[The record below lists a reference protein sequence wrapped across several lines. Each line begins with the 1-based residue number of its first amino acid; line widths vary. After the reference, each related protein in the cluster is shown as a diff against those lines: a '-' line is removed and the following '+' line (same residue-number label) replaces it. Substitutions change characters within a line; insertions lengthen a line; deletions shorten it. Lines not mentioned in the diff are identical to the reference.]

1 MTKYKLGRCE
11 TYCEKRHGIL
21 NSYEKKIERYFIF
34 MEEYGLYDTIHWTF
48 ILGSL
53 LIRLPTEV
61 VRKYNNINVENWSQI
76 YNDNRSLVEDPFF
89 DMIHIVEIV
98 EIEDWTTSIIKTF
111 YLKLIQR
118 KWKNIYKKRKQ
129 ITLDR
134 LKLCNI
140 MYRERNGQWPDGL
153 NYYPGLRGMLSDLK

>member
-11 TYCEKRHGIL
+11 TYCEKRHGTL
-21 NSYEKKIERYFIF
+21 NSYEKKIESYFIF

-61 VRKYNNINVENWSQI
+61 VRKYNNINIENWSQI
-76 YNDNRSLVEDPFF
+76 YNDNRSLVEDPLF

-98 EIEDWTTSIIKTF
+98 EMEEWTTSIIKTF

-134 LKLCNI
+134 LKLCNM

-153 NYYPGLRGMLSDLK
+153 NYYPGLCGMLSDLK